1 MFVKTGGSALFRLP
15 PLTDVS
21 TGMPLTWIFRNFPEQ
36 HWVSSNTSLRN
47 IDVSN
52 QVPLLDGGLCLLMYS
67 KTCLEETPSDTELPA
82 TQNLSVNED
91 IDTSPS
97 AGLLVLPAPREMYS
111 NTENKL
117 VDDILSN
124 VDLFKKTFLSSSQV
138 FKTTSSEEP
147 LVETLIA
154 NVSTYP
160 PPTWSMLQEENIEV
174 TKNPSINARMRTKT
188 AVKVVPMIK
197 ALQNRTDPPKPYS
210 EKNVME
216 PSSSR
221 GPFQLAGVS
230 NVKGPL
236 VIGADDTSKSPTEI
250 DDERSNRQMWTNM
263 RKHTSDLLRLDDVSS
278 SQVDEESMV

>member
-1 MFVKTGGSALFRLP
+1 
-15 PLTDVS
+15 
-21 TGMPLTWIFRNFPEQ
+21 
-36 HWVSSNTSLRN
+36 
-47 IDVSN
+47 
-52 QVPLLDGGLCLLMYS
+52 MYS
-67 KTCLEETPSDTELPA
+67 KTSLEETPSDTELPP
-82 TQNLSVNED
+82 TQNLSVNEN
-91 IDTSPS
+91 IGTSPS

-124 VDLFKKTFLSSSQV
+124 VDLFKKMFLSSTQV
-138 FKTTSSEEP
+138 LKTTPSEEP

-197 ALQNRTDPPKPYS
+197 ALQSRTDPPKPYN
-210 EKNVME
+210 EKNLME

-230 NVKGPL
+230 DVKGPL

-278 SQVDEESMV
+278 SQVDEESM